1 MSSPPWGAMT
11 DLCERL
17 IPPWVSWARVCA
29 GVTLTLI
36 LHISEPPPP
45 HPPGLCPGGLSL
57 GGSVKVGVCFWAE
70 GTTTLP
76 WSFKLRLHWIWEKCK
91 PLPPNFLTEAGI
103 PRSLLPRPTSLLLA
117 NPRLC
122 LPPLPLLLSVHYKQS

>member
-36 LHISEPPPP
+36 LHISEPP
-45 HPPGLCPGGLSL
+45 HPPPPRSVSGRLVLGRVCE
-57 GGSVKVGVCFWAE
+57 GGSV
-70 GTTTLP
+70 
-76 WSFKLRLHWIWEKCK
+76 
-91 PLPPNFLTEAGI
+91 FLG
-103 PRSLLPRPTSLLLA
+103 RGNDHTSL
-117 NPRLC
+117 
-122 LPPLPLLLSVHYKQS
+122 VF